1 MRDNVSQKKS
11 LLPRAERAEAG
22 WSGQLSYPNQTSRTT
37 QLPRTAPQSAWT
49 LSLRSFSM
57 SEEGGSS
64 WSSRPCRHHLAL
76 LFALLTSRTETG
88 AEPEAREAHGL
99 QPNSRPVPSRKS
111 ARESRKTRSDKVF
124 RWALR
129 DGIPSGRSEVDLS
142 LSGPPPARFE
152 APGPPCK
159 KQKHMAVTAVT
170 QPLQPLH
177 TGYST

>member
-1 MRDNVSQKKS
+1 MLPTACVLSLTSLEMIPMLADCCTAYDYRLVDRVICQQLAGATARDNVSHKET

-37 QLPRTAPQSAWT
+37 QVPRTPPQSAWT

-76 LFALLTSRTETG
+76 LFALLASRTETG
-88 AEPEAREAHGL
+88 AEPAAREAHGL
-99 QPNSRPVPSRKS
+99 QPNSRHVPSRKS
-111 ARESRKTRSDKVF
+111 ARESRKTRSDTVF

-129 DGIPSGRSEVDLS
+129 DGIPSAKRG
-142 LSGPPPARFE
+142 F
-152 APGPPCK
+152 
-159 KQKHMAVTAVT
+159 
-170 QPLQPLH
+170 
-177 TGYST
+177 